1 MMNEQL
7 ILGKELDRSIELTAD
22 LCIVGSGAGGAVLAA
37 RAAEAGRRVVILEAG
52 GLFRKDRFR
61 MLESEA
67 FTDLYQD
74 RGARQTADKAIT
86 VLQGRTV
93 GGGTTVNWTTC
104 FRTPESVLDHW
115 RAHHGLKAW
124 TSDILSPHFEA
135 VEKRLNIKQWPE
147 SLANENNRKLLKGG
161 QALGWK
167 VSSTSR
173 NVLGCV
179 NSGYCGMGCP
189 VEAKQAMEPTYL
201 TDALNSGA
209 ILITDCSV
217 RKLVRKGTEI
227 TEAVGQIQHE
237 ASEATRPYQVR
248 VRAKRFAVAGGS
260 LNSPAL
266 LLASGI
272 DSHGRV
278 GRRTFLHPVI
288 GVGGLYEDPVQGF
301 YGAPQSLTSHQFAA
315 TKDGKMGFFFET
327 APVHPA
333 LSASVFAAFGSDLSQ
348 IMSSLDRTGVLIA
361 LHIDGFLPEDEGGT
375 VRLVDG
381 RPSLHYPVRPALKA
395 AFQESH
401 KKLAE
406 LTLAAGA
413 YEAFSMHLHPERIRS
428 KTDVSGLDKR
438 AYGAFE
444 HPIFSAHQMG
454 GCAMG
459 PDPATSVVD
468 EQLKIHGLTNAY
480 VVDGSVLPTSLG
492 VNPSQTIYG
501 IAHRASEWI
510 SSI

>member
-1 MMNEQL
+1 MSGQL
-7 ILGKELDRSIELTAD
+7 ILGKELDRSIELVGD
-22 LCIVGSGAGGAVLAA
+22 LCIIGSGAGGAVVAA
-37 RAAEAGRRVVILEAG
+37 KAAEAGRKVIVLEAG

-61 MLESEA
+61 MQESEA

-86 VLQGRTV
+86 VLQGRSV
-93 GGGTTVNWTTC
+93 GGGTTINWTTC
-104 FRTPESVLDHW
+104 FRTPEPVLSHW
-115 RAHHGLKAW
+115 KARHGIKTW
-124 TSDILSPHFEA
+124 TKDALAPHFEA
-135 VEKRLNIKQWPE
+135 VEKRLNIKVWNE
-147 SLANENNRKLLKGG
+147 ALANENNRKLLKGG
-161 QALGWK
+161 RALGWT
-167 VSSTSR
+167 VSSTRR

-201 TDALNSGA
+201 ADALASGA
-209 ILITDCSV
+209 TLVTDCAVQS
-217 RKLVRKGTEI
+217 LVLDGDKV
-227 TEAVGQIQHE
+227 TEAVGRLHHE
-237 ASEATRPYQVR
+237 SSEKERPYRVR
-248 VRAKRFAVAGGS
+248 VRAKRFVVAGGA

-272 DSHGRV
+272 DGQGRV

-288 GVGGLYEDPVQGF
+288 GIGGRYEEPVNGF
-301 YGAPQSLTSHQFAA
+301 YGAPQSITSHHFAQP
-315 TKDGKMGFFFET
+315 KPGQIGFFFET

-333 LSASVFAAFGSDLSQ
+333 LSASAFATFGQGLSEM
-348 IMSSLDRTGVLIA
+348 MSQLDRTGVLIA
-361 LHIDGFLPEDEGGT
+361 LHIDGFLPDDEGGV
-375 VRLVDG
+375 VRLVEG
-381 RPSLHYPVRPALKA
+381 RPSLHYPVRPALVA
-395 AFQESH
+395 AFRESH

-413 YEAFSMHLHPERIRS
+413 TEAFTMHLNPERMRS
-428 KTDVSGLDKR
+428 KADVAGLDQR
-438 AYGAFE
+438 SYGAFE

-459 PDPATSVVD
+459 SDPGTSVVD
-468 EQLKIHGLTNAY
+468 EQLKVHGLANTY

-510 SSI
+510 SRL

>member
-1 MMNEQL
+1 
-7 ILGKELDRSIELTAD
+7 
-22 LCIVGSGAGGAVLAA
+22 
-37 RAAEAGRRVVILEAG
+37 
-52 GLFRKDRFR
+52 
-61 MLESEA
+61 MLESERLRI
-67 FTDLYQD
+67 FI
-74 RGARQTADKAIT
+74 KI
-86 VLQGRTV
+86 
-93 GGGTTVNWTTC
+93 
-104 FRTPESVLDHW
+104 EVLD
-115 RAHHGLKAW
+115 RPPIRRSSLEERSAEDDGQLDDLFSDTRVRPRPLATHHGLKAW
-124 TSDILSPHFEA
+124 TTVFIAPFRRGRKTPQHQ
-135 VEKRLNIKQWPE
+135 QWPGVA
-147 SLANENNRKLLKGG
+147 SDENNRRLLKG
-161 QALGWK
+161 
-167 VSSTSR
+167 SSPRLEGLLNESKR
-173 NVLGCV
+173 PWLCH
-179 NSGYCGMGCP
+179 SGYCGMGCP
-189 VEAKQAMEPTYL
+189 VGETNMEPTYL
-201 TDALNSGA
+201 TDIKQWSDLDHR
-209 ILITDCSV
+209 L
-217 RKLVRKGTEI
+217 L
-227 TEAVGQIQHE
+227 GQK
-237 ASEATRPYQVR
+237 TGP
-248 VRAKRFAVAGGS
+248 KRNRNHGGS
-260 LNSPAL
+260 GSNSARGERGDETL
-266 LLASGI
+266 SG
-272 DSHGRV
+272 SCSSQAVCCGGR
-278 GRRTFLHPVI
+278 FLKQPCPSARQRHRFPWPSWAKDLSTPSDWCWWSLR
-288 GVGGLYEDPVQGF
+288 GSVQGF

-381 RPSLHYPVRPALKA
+381 RPSLHYPVRPALKS

-428 KTDVSGLDKR
+428 KTDISGLDQR